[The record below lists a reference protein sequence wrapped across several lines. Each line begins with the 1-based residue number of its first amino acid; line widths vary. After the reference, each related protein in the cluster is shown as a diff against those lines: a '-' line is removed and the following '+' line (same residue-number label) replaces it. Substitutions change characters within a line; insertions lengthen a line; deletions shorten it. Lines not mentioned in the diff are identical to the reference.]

1 MIYHAFW
8 VNIETT
14 CDVFSVFYYGLTH
27 VSANKDNDRE
37 VYVHK
42 RIYLKQAR
50 ILGWSKRSYDQ
61 RKICV
66 TIQLLNYLRSVL
78 G

>member
-14 CDVFSVFYYGLTH
+14 CDVFSVFYYCLTH

-37 VYVHK
+37 VYVYKLFTH
-42 RIYLKQAR
+42 LSQVCTQFDTT
-50 ILGWSKRSYDQ
+50 S
-61 RKICV
+61 
-66 TIQLLNYLRSVL
+66 
-78 G
+78 

>member
-37 VYVHK
+37 VYVYK
-42 RIYLKQAR
+42 RIYLKSVHSSTQRRGPNA
-50 ILGWSKRSYDQ
+50 DQ
-61 RKICV
+61 
-66 TIQLLNYLRSVL
+66 
-78 G
+78 

>member
-27 VSANKDNDRE
+27 VSANKDNDRK
-37 VYVHK
+37 VYVYKHFTH
-42 RIYLKQAR
+42 LSQVCTQFDTA
-50 ILGWSKRSYDQ
+50 S
-61 RKICV
+61 
-66 TIQLLNYLRSVL
+66 
-78 G
+78 

>member
-37 VYVHK
+37 VYVYKLFTH
-42 RIYLKQAR
+42 LSQFCTQFDTA
-50 ILGWSKRSYDQ
+50 S
-61 RKICV
+61 
-66 TIQLLNYLRSVL
+66 
-78 G
+78 